1 MDKSFTLA
9 LKEKIIARKYTK
21 SSEQELLM
29 GILYSSYQEDNFIYI
44 TINTLDVFTFVQKL
58 LEHQKISFEFSKKN
72 QFKIDAN
79 SINFENNVRR
89 QNFFSG
95 IFLNSGSIGDINTV
109 HYHLELKFFNKL
121 KAEEAK
127 SILEKYNINFKV
139 FERKNTFI
147 LYLKKIESIC
157 DFLRAIEMYD
167 AYLEFEQTKIER
179 DFTNNINRLTNFDFY
194 NQVKLA
200 KSNKIFLDS
209 FDFIMQNSYQNLFNH
224 KELEFFNF
232 KKENIDLSLSE
243 LVEALANQK
252 IYTSKSSLNRYLQ
265 KLKTLYNKLK

>member
-109 HYHLELKFFNKL
+109 HYHLELKFFSKL

-209 FDFIMQNSYQNLFNH
+209 FDFIMKNSYQNLFNH

-232 KKENIDLSLSE
+232 KKENIDLS
-243 LVEALANQK
+243 
-252 IYTSKSSLNRYLQ
+252 
-265 KLKTLYNKLK
+265 